1 MKWALLF
8 LLCMRVRK
16 PRRREAESVA
26 QGGTVRKGRVGSK
39 PERVSFR
46 IHTEPLRWAALQRCP
61 RSDEKAVQT
70 VYKHTLLLW
79 RRVRLLGG
87 GVAGGRGEQGRNGS

>member
-16 PRRREAESVA
+16 PRRRDAESVA